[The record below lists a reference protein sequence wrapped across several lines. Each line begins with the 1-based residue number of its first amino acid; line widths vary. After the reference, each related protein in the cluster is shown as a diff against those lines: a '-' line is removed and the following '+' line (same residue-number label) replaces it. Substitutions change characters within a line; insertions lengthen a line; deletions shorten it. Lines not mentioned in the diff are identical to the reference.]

1 MRHLEI
7 GLLACHISCM
17 ADNASHSQSGWVV
30 RVTAPEQMGGG
41 APEPE
46 IWDVAMSDPDEA
58 VKEVHKYIRASGER
72 IEAVQELSA
81 ARVRSFG
88 LTHGQAKQRL

>member
-1 MRHLEI
+1 
-7 GLLACHISCM
+7 
-17 ADNASHSQSGWVV
+17 
-30 RVTAPEQMGGG
+30 
-41 APEPE
+41 
-46 IWDVAMSDPDEA
+46 MSDPDEA
-58 VKEVHKYIRASGER
+58 VKEVCEYIRASGER